1 MRLAFAGT
9 GRFGLPSLFALA
21 GRGWVAAVIT
31 QPDRPAG
38 RGLKAKASPVKEA
51 AKSLGLPLLQP
62 RSINSPE
69 TLNELR
75 KLRLDLL
82 VVAAFGQFLRREVLS
97 LPALGCVNVHASL
110 LPKYRG
116 AAPIPWAI
124 LHGERE
130 TGVTTFL
137 MDEGMDTGP
146 ILLER
151 RVEIGEEETA
161 GELCERLGELGA
173 ELILETVEGLVH
185 RSLRPMPQ
193 SEGGTLAPKLKRGDG
208 HIDWSWPSARVHN
221 WIRGMNPWPGAH
233 TTFRKNSLKLHRSR
247 RTTLPNPG
255 LEPGTILPAKGKLL
269 VAAGEGVLELLEVQ
283 PAGKK
288 RMSGR
293 DFWNGYLP
301 KPGERFNAPSRR

>member
-1 MRLAFAGT
+1 MAFAGT

-38 RGLKAKASPVKEA
+38 RGLKPKASPVKEA
-51 AKSLGLPLLQP
+51 AEDLKLPLLQP
-62 RSINSPE
+62 HSINSSE

-75 KLRLDLL
+75 KLRPDLL
-82 VVAAFGQFLRREVLS
+82 VVAAFGQLLRREVLS

-146 ILLER
+146 ILLQR

-161 GELCERLGELGA
+161 GELEERLGELGA
-173 ELILETVEGLVH
+173 EIILDTVEGLVH
-185 RSLRPMPQ
+185 GSLQPIPQ
-193 SEGGTLAPKLKRGDG
+193 PEGTLAPKLQKGDG
-208 HIDWSWPSARVHN
+208 HIDWSWPAERVHN
-221 WIRGMNPWPGAH
+221 WIRGMNPWPGAY
-233 TTFRKNSLKLHRSR
+233 TSFRKKFLKLHRSR
-247 RTTLPNPG
+247 RTALPNPG
-255 LEPGTILPAKGKLL
+255 LEPGTILPARGRLL
-269 VAAGEGVLELLEVQ
+269 VAAGEGILELLEIQ

-293 DFWNGYLP
+293 DFWNGYCP
-301 KPGERFNAPSRR
+301 KPGERFNALSRQ